1 MSSKVATSPTDI
13 EPSPIK
19 KALHLL
25 STLKR
30 VSFSGRLIWK
40 SSSGVA
46 WILFLNAGD
55 IVYGTGGRQST
66 RRWYRYVRQQCPS
79 LAANFQA
86 LQKQLLAV
94 EAPLLPKCPDYQLLY
109 DWVIQNELSLDQF
122 RQLVEAI
129 ASEILFDISQQPQ
142 IDHELRRTKPIAVR
156 PDLLVSSDVITANV
170 AQLWQRW
177 QAARLPNYSLSY
189 IPTIRQPD
197 QLEAAT
203 SPKVYQMLTLMI
215 DGKRSLW
222 DIVMKT
228 QRDVLQI
235 VKVLHPYL
243 KAGWIELVELQRDA
257 TAPISAAPK
266 GKSSKPAIA
275 CVDDSPLVCQSLE
288 RIVGS
293 SGYEFI
299 GILDA
304 SRAIATLLS
313 RKPKIIFLDLI
324 MPETNGYEICSRL
337 RKTTQFKETPIVILT
352 GNDGVVDQVRAR
364 LMGAT
369 DFISKPVEA
378 ATILSIIHQY
388 LPVDSSQA

>member
-1 MSSKVATSPTDI
+1 MSSKVATSLADLESSAINKP
-13 EPSPIK
+13 
-19 KALHLL
+19 LQLL

-30 VSFSGRLIWK
+30 VSFSGKLIWK

-46 WILFLNAGD
+46 WILFFSSGD
-55 IVYGTGGRQST
+55 IVYGTGGRQSI
-66 RRWYRYVRQQCPS
+66 RRWYRYVHRQCPS
-79 LAANFQA
+79 LAASFQT

-94 EAPLLPKCPDYQLLY
+94 ETPLVPKCPDYQLLH
-109 DWVIQNELSLDQF
+109 DWVLQNELSLEQF

-142 IDHELRRTKPIAVR
+142 IDHELRQTKPSAVHS
-156 PDLLVSSDVITANV
+156 DLLVSSDVIAANV
-170 AQLWQRW
+170 TQLWQRW
-177 QAARLPNYSLSY
+177 QAARLPNYFLSY

-197 QLEAAT
+197 RLEAAT
-203 SPKVYQMLTLMI
+203 PPKVYQMLTVMI

-257 TAPISAAPK
+257 TTPVFTAPRGSA
-266 GKSSKPAIA
+266 KPAIA

-288 RIVGS
+288 RIVKA
-293 SGYEFI
+293 SGHEFI
-299 GILDA
+299 GIQDA
-304 SRAIATLLS
+304 SRAIATLLN

-337 RKTTQFKETPIVILT
+337 RKTTQFKDTPIVILT

-378 ATILSIIHQY
+378 SIILNIIHQY
-388 LPVDSSQA
+388 LPVNSTQA

>member
-1 MSSKVATSPTDI
+1 MSL
-13 EPSPIK
+13 E
-19 KALHLL
+19 
-25 STLKR
+25 
-30 VSFSGRLIWK
+30 
-40 SSSGVA
+40 
-46 WILFLNAGD
+46 
-55 IVYGTGGRQST
+55 
-66 RRWYRYVRQQCPS
+66 
-79 LAANFQA
+79 
-86 LQKQLLAV
+86 
-94 EAPLLPKCPDYQLLY
+94 
-109 DWVIQNELSLDQF
+109 QF

-142 IDHELRRTKPIAVR
+142 IDHELRQTKPSAVHS
-156 PDLLVSSDVITANV
+156 DLLVSSDVIAANV
-170 AQLWQRW
+170 TQLWQRW
-177 QAARLPNYSLSY
+177 QAARLPNYFLSY

-197 QLEAAT
+197 RLEAAT
-203 SPKVYQMLTLMI
+203 PPKVYQMLTVMI

-257 TAPISAAPK
+257 TTPVFTAPRGSA
-266 GKSSKPAIA
+266 KPAIA

-288 RIVGS
+288 RIVKA
-293 SGYEFI
+293 SGHEFI
-299 GILDA
+299 GIQDA
-304 SRAIATLLS
+304 SRAIATLLN

-337 RKTTQFKETPIVILT
+337 RKTTQFKDTPIVILT

-378 ATILSIIHQY
+378 SIILNIIHQY
-388 LPVDSSQA
+388 LPVNSTQA